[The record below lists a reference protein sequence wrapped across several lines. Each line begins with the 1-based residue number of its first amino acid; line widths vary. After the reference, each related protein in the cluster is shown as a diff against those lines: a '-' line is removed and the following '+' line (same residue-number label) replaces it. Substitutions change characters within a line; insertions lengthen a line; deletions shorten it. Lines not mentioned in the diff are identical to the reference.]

1 MSAEI
6 TQEERD
12 AINAAIA
19 AGKVTKIPAG
29 VNTEPQYRWDA
40 QKRELV
46 QVAGMDISVR
56 GARDRDAENWRK
68 MVKAELQRRKVAT
81 AKFTAEIREL
91 HEKGFH
97 AYEIAEALGRAPHTL
112 FQRARAEGI
121 ELDTPTKR
129 RHRERVTRAMELRA
143 DGLSVNKIADVMG
156 VSFSSAK
163 GYLRAGRAN
172 A

>member
-19 AGKVTKIPAG
+19 AGKVTRVPVG
-29 VNTEPQYRWDA
+29 VNTQPQYRWCDKTN
-40 QKRELV
+40 QLV
-46 QVAGMDISVR
+46 QVEGMDISAR
-56 GARDRDAENWRK
+56 RARDRGAANWKK
-68 MVKAELQRRKVAT
+68 MVKAENLRRRI
-81 AKFTAEIREL
+81 AKEKFSADILAL
-91 HEKGFH
+91 HEQGFH
-97 AYEIAEALGRAPHTL
+97 AYEIAEKLGRRQHTV
-112 FQRARAEGI
+112 FMRAREDGI

-129 RHRERVTRAMELRA
+129 QTRERIAQATQLRA
-143 DGLSVNKIADVMG
+143 SGLSVTKVSEAMG

-163 GYLRAGRAN
+163 LYLRAGRAS